1 MLTPDEIAAI
11 AEMIMNMDDAEIA
24 KSMQRLEE
32 LAEMQELI
40 SKKYQSNP
48 MGFSSCEII
57 Q

>member
-48 MGFSSCEII
+48 MVFSSCEIV